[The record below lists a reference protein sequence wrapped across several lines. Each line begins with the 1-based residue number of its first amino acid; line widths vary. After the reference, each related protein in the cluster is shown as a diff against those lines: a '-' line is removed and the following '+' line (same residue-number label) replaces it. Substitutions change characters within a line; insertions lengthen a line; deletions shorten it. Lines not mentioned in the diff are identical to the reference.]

1 VRRNLD
7 LVKPDE
13 VIVPLPQA
21 QSAGN

>member
-13 VIVPLPQA
+13 VVVPLPPDTPA
-21 QSAGN
+21 TN